1 MQFILLNVILLIYI
15 YNLLIIMTPEQS
27 KTSADKVIDKIKEL
41 NIPEWRDFTDAEKTA
56 IDNLFKEV
64 KTEEWKNQ
72 VRDYIQK
79 HLKWDSKNE
88 LLSLSKDVWNNVELS
103 KKPTFWEFKEK
114 MWSKNE
120 IMAKLF
126 SISDIYFDLKL
137 KNISL
142 SSSEKENIKLIL
154 WDKLLNSINFDD
166 WLWIIV
172 WKISSK
178 INSLSW
184 LLWIS
189 KQWENTKEFKPE
201 ELINTLSNLEKELS
215 INVQS
220 ESWNILFW
228 SFDELIWDS
237 FESIK
242 NAKLQNKQLDSFD
255 KVRELIYHNDSKFKN
270 ITIEDIKNNTL
281 DKIKTFDNLKWVWDK
296 VKWLLDTL
304 PSEFVGEINSFLKEI
319 SLQYP
324 ILWFILSLFL
334 WEWFL
339 DWFESNWKI
348 KKSLSSLLSLVE
360 KSPSNSL
367 INKIKL
373 EDLKKLEPKK
383 LELFYKYLDEK
394 EIDYSSEDFW
404 QSILTWNTKNEQLL
418 RINML
423 LKDKD
428 WNVLTKDWD
437 INKFVTKL
445 NSIKKLDINNNN
457 QEIAAKN
464 MNINK
469 EIEEKSK
476 KQEELKKQQD
486 LLNQISVE
494 KNTEKK
500 QELIN
505 ANKEIIETSWLKTS
519 DLSDSTILTKKI
531 QEVKSQN
538 IQIDN
543 DIKEIELKKEKT
555 FEEYLNEWL
564 IKVSDKLEKISIDPK
579 NSLLIIWD
587 KHFKLSIQA
596 NIFGLSKEV
605 LESVS
610 FEKWLVI
617 IQANNEKV
625 TYSANE
631 SEPILKKLIKNG
643 SYNEKIDWKPAN
655 FIINPV

>member
-1 MQFILLNVILLIYI
+1 
-15 YNLLIIMTPEQS
+15 MTPEQS

-41 NIPEWRDFTDAEKTA
+41 NIPEGRDFTDAEKTA

-64 KTEEWKNQ
+64 KTEEGKNQ

-79 HLKWDSKNE
+79 HLKGDSKNE
-88 LLSLSKDVWNNVELS
+88 LLSLSKDVGNNVELS
-103 KKPTFWEFKEK
+103 KKPTFGEFKEK
-114 MWSKNE
+114 MGSKNE

-166 WLWIIV
+166 GLGIIV
-172 WKISSK
+172 GKISSK
-178 INSLSW
+178 INSLSG
-184 LLWIS
+184 LLGIS
-189 KQWENTKEFKPE
+189 KQGENTKEFKPE

-220 ESWNILFW
+220 ESGNILFG
-228 SFDELIWDS
+228 SFDELIGDS

-281 DKIKTFDNLKWVWDK
+281 DKIKTFDNLKGVGDK
-296 VKWLLDTL
+296 VKGLLDTL

-324 ILWFILSLFL
+324 ILGFILSLFL
-334 WEWFL
+334 GEGFL
-339 DWFESNWKI
+339 DGFESNGKI

-404 QSILTWNTKNEQLL
+404 QSILTGNTKNEQLL

-428 WNVLTKDWD
+428 GNVLTKDGD

-505 ANKEIIETSWLKTS
+505 ANKEIIETSGLKTS

-555 FEEYLNEWL
+555 FEEYLNEGL

-579 NSLLIIWD
+579 NSLLIIGD

-610 FEKWLVI
+610 FEKGLVI

-643 SYNEKIDWKPAN
+643 SYNEKIDGKPAN